1 MLLLWRNMNCGTYEL
16 WPKCVFEKVFNG
28 QNLCNCANGQ
38 F

>member
-1 MLLLWRNMNCGTYEL
+1 MPLLWRNMNCGE
-16 WPKCVFEKVFNG
+16 CVFEKVVNG